1 MDEEDEE
8 DEEDDEDVDEDE
20 DEDELLIGETDER
33 RKLFDDFVSTIE
45 LSAISSGNETFEAE
59 HIKLR

>member
-8 DEEDDEDVDEDE
+8 DEEDDEDVDE

-45 LSAISSGNETFEAE
+45 LSAISSGNETFE
-59 HIKLR
+59 LFSCGDSCC